1 MADTDKG
8 IDSTTLVSLTAQIV
22 SAYAGKAPLS
32 PEQLNETIDAV
43 AGALRGVGGPSAEP
57 PSAQQ
62 MPAVPIKKSVTPEF
76 IVCLEDGKKLKM
88 LKRHLRTAYGMTPA
102 EYRAKWG
109 LPHDYPMAAPA
120 YAARRST
127 LAKSIG
133 LGRSAP
139 AGKTA
144 SKLGGAGKPAVKRGR
159 PRKVSPTSEPG

>member
-1 MADTDKG
+1 VTATNES
-8 IDSTTLVSLTAQIV
+8 IDSTTLMSLTTQIV
-22 SAYAGKAPLS
+22 SAYAGKTALS
-32 PEQLNETIDAV
+32 PAQLNETIAAV
-43 AGALRGVGGPSAEP
+43 ANALRSVGGREVAPQNAE
-57 PSAQQ
+57 Q
-62 MPAVPIKKSVTPEF
+62 MPAVPIKKSVTAEF

-102 EYRAKWG
+102 EYRTKWG

-133 LGRSAP
+133 LGKSAP
-139 AGKTA
+139 ARKAA
-144 SKLGGAGKPAVKRGR
+144 SKLGATAKTAVKRGR